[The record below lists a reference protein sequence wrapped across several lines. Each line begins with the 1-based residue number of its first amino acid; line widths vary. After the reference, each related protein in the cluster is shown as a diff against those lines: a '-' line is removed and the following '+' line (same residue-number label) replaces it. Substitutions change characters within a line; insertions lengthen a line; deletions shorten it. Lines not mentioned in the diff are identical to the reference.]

1 VGPRD
6 VPAHPDAIEAAIG
19 TGLLVEAGAWLA
31 TYEEVGRRLDR
42 PRALACGARCRG
54 LLHAA
59 HGDLPA
65 ALAAL
70 ERALAEHERLPVPL
84 ERART
89 LLVLGTIQRRLK
101 QRAAARASL
110 EEAAK
115 GAYDGHYRKAAEHLR
130 TFRPRERNSQSL
142 SLI

>member
-1 VGPRD
+1 V
-6 VPAHPDAIEAAIG
+6 
-19 TGLLVEAGAWLA
+19 
-31 TYEEVGRRLDR
+31 RRAL
-42 PRALACGARCRG
+42 PRAAPRRR
-54 LLHAA
+54 
-59 HGDLPA
+59 GDLPA

-110 EEAAK
+110 EEAASAFDAI
-115 GAYDGHYRKAAEHLR
+115 GAAAGR
-130 TFRPRERNSQSL
+130 AGRARSWRGSAAGRRAGTA
-142 SLI
+142 